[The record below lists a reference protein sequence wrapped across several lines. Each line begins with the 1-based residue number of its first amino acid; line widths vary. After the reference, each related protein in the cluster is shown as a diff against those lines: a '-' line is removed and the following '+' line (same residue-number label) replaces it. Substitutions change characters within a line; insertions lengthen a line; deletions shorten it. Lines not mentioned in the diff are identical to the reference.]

1 MKKQKKDKRRQSTQ
15 QLMGIQKI
23 TDYCISTDADDLV
36 FYIIKPTNISVL
48 PAGAVSAKIRA
59 LQNTLSAQAGV
70 ELLAM
75 NSRES
80 FNATCLFYHDR
91 MQAEQNPAIREL
103 LEQDRAF
110 LDEKQ
115 VQMTLAREFY
125 LAVRLKNEKPDT
137 AYTLLV
143 HHRDEIPRQRL
154 HHAPRRK
161 GRPQTPA
168 CHLLRAEHHDGA
180 LRGLRRS
187 AIHGG
192 DGMSIFRRKKQTD
205 AEAESLKSF
214 LDMIA
219 PSIVKF
225 ETGYY
230 ICGNTFRC
238 IWALREYPTSTDDL
252 AILRHLGEKHG
263 VTLHIYTRMVSP
275 LEERKIVHNAEIR
288 NRMNRGSA
296 QDMQRAV
303 EAESNL
309 QDVANLIGSLH
320 RNKEPLLHCAVYIEM
335 IAGDMQELQIL
346 QTNVEVEL
354 MRSKLNVDRLKLRQQ
369 AGFCA
374 VSPVGFNVLGTEYER
389 VLPASSVANLFP
401 FNYSGK
407 TDRKGFYIGKDK
419 YGSNIVVDFDQRDED
434 KTSANVLIL
443 GNSGQGK
450 SYLMKLLLLNFL
462 EAGKSVITLDVEH
475 EQWELCQALGGC
487 FADIIEGTYKINLLE
502 PRCWDTD
509 ADPYDVD
516 APKAF
521 RQSTRL
527 AQHTSFLKDVF
538 RTYKDF
544 TTAQIDTIEI
554 MLTKLYTEWGIT
566 EETDFSQMRP
576 KDYPILSELYD
587 FIEIEYEN
595 FDETKPQLYTRETLQ
610 QILLGLHSMCRG
622 ADSKFFNGHTNL
634 TSTRF
639 LVFGVKGL
647 LSVAQNVRSTILLNL
662 LSYMSDK
669 LLTEG
674 NTVAAL
680 DELYIWL
687 SNPVAIEYIRNSLK
701 RVRKKESAL
710 VLASQNLE
718 DFDQPGVREMT
729 KPLFSIPPHQ
739 FLFNAGSIDRRAYM
753 DMLQLDDS
761 EFDLIK
767 FPQRGVCLYK
777 CGNERYLLE
786 VHAPPYKEALF
797 GKAGGR

>member
-1 MKKQKKDKRRQSTQ
+1 
-15 QLMGIQKI
+15 MG
-23 TDYCISTDADDLV
+23 
-36 FYIIKPTNISVL
+36 
-48 PAGAVSAKIRA
+48 
-59 LQNTLSAQAGV
+59 
-70 ELLAM
+70 
-75 NSRES
+75 
-80 FNATCLFYHDR
+80 LF
-91 MQAEQNPAIREL
+91 
-103 LEQDRAF
+103 
-110 LDEKQ
+110 
-115 VQMTLAREFY
+115 
-125 LAVRLKNEKPDT
+125 
-137 AYTLLV
+137 
-143 HHRDEIPRQRL
+143 
-154 HHAPRRK
+154 
-161 GRPQTPA
+161 
-168 CHLLRAEHHDGA
+168 
-180 LRGLRRS
+180 
-187 AIHGG
+187 
-192 DGMSIFRRKKQTD
+192 RKKQQPD
-205 AEAESLKSF
+205 AEAETLKAF

-219 PSIVKF
+219 PSIVRF
-225 ETGYY
+225 ETGYF

-238 IWALREYPTSTDDL
+238 VWALREYPTSTDDL

-263 VTLHIYTRMVSP
+263 VTLHIYTRMVSA
-275 LEERKIVHNAEIR
+275 LEERRIVHNAEIR
-288 NRMNRGSA
+288 NRMKRGSS
-296 QDMQRAV
+296 QNLQQAV

-309 QDVANLIGSLH
+309 QDVADLIGSLH

-335 IAGDMQELQIL
+335 IAGSMQDLQIL

-354 MRSKLNVDRLKLRQQ
+354 MRSKLNVDKLKLRQQ

-374 VSPVGFNVLGTEYER
+374 VSPVGHNSFGTEYER

-419 YGSNIVVDFDQRDED
+419 FGSNIVVDFDQRDED

-475 EQWELCQALGGC
+475 EQWELCQNVGGC
-487 FADIIEGTYKINLLE
+487 FADIVDGTYKINLLE

-509 ADPYDVD
+509 ADPYDLD

-538 RTYKDF
+538 RSYKDF

-554 MLTKLYTEWGIT
+554 MLTKLYAEWGIT

-576 KDYPILSELYD
+576 EEYPILSELYD
-587 FIEIEYEN
+587 FIEIEYET
-595 FDETKPQLYTRETLQ
+595 FDESKPQLYTRQALQ
-610 QILLGLHSMCRG
+610 QVLLGLHSMCRG

-662 LSYMSDK
+662 LSYMSDQ
-669 LLTEG
+669 LLLDG

-687 SNPVAIEYIRNSLK
+687 SNPIAIAYIRNALK

-710 VLASQNLE
+710 ILASQNLE

-739 FLFNAGSIDRRAYM
+739 FLFNAGSIDRRSYM
-753 DMLQLDDS
+753 DMLQLEES

-767 FPQRGVCLYK
+767 YPQRGVCLYK

-786 VHAPPYKEALF
+786 VHAPPYKEAMF

>member
-1 MKKQKKDKRRQSTQ
+1 
-15 QLMGIQKI
+15 
-23 TDYCISTDADDLV
+23 
-36 FYIIKPTNISVL
+36 
-48 PAGAVSAKIRA
+48 
-59 LQNTLSAQAGV
+59 
-70 ELLAM
+70 
-75 NSRES
+75 
-80 FNATCLFYHDR
+80 
-91 MQAEQNPAIREL
+91 
-103 LEQDRAF
+103 
-110 LDEKQ
+110 
-115 VQMTLAREFY
+115 
-125 LAVRLKNEKPDT
+125 
-137 AYTLLV
+137 
-143 HHRDEIPRQRL
+143 
-154 HHAPRRK
+154 
-161 GRPQTPA
+161 
-168 CHLLRAEHHDGA
+168 
-180 LRGLRRS
+180 
-187 AIHGG
+187 
-192 DGMSIFRRKKQTD
+192 MSIFRRKKQTD
-205 AEAESLKSF
+205 AETESLKSF

-288 NRMNRGSA
+288 NRMNRASS
-296 QDMQRAV
+296 QDLQRSV

-374 VSPVGFNVLGTEYER
+374 VSPVGCNVLGTEYER

-576 KDYPILSELYD
+576 EDYPILSELYD

-753 DMLQLDDS
+753 DMLQLEDS

>member
-1 MKKQKKDKRRQSTQ
+1 
-15 QLMGIQKI
+15 
-23 TDYCISTDADDLV
+23 
-36 FYIIKPTNISVL
+36 
-48 PAGAVSAKIRA
+48 
-59 LQNTLSAQAGV
+59 
-70 ELLAM
+70 
-75 NSRES
+75 
-80 FNATCLFYHDR
+80 
-91 MQAEQNPAIREL
+91 
-103 LEQDRAF
+103 
-110 LDEKQ
+110 
-115 VQMTLAREFY
+115 
-125 LAVRLKNEKPDT
+125 
-137 AYTLLV
+137 
-143 HHRDEIPRQRL
+143 
-154 HHAPRRK
+154 
-161 GRPQTPA
+161 
-168 CHLLRAEHHDGA
+168 
-180 LRGLRRS
+180 
-187 AIHGG
+187 
-192 DGMSIFRRKKQTD
+192 MSIFRRKKQTD
-205 AEAESLKSF
+205 AETESLKSF

-288 NRMNRGSA
+288 NRMNRGSS
-296 QDMQRAV
+296 QNMQQAV

-335 IAGDMQELQIL
+335 IAGNMQELQIL

-374 VSPVGFNVLGTEYER
+374 VNPVGFNAFGTEYER

-576 KDYPILSELYD
+576 EDYPILSELYD

-753 DMLQLDDS
+753 DMLQLEDS

>member
-1 MKKQKKDKRRQSTQ
+1 
-15 QLMGIQKI
+15 
-23 TDYCISTDADDLV
+23 
-36 FYIIKPTNISVL
+36 
-48 PAGAVSAKIRA
+48 
-59 LQNTLSAQAGV
+59 
-70 ELLAM
+70 
-75 NSRES
+75 
-80 FNATCLFYHDR
+80 
-91 MQAEQNPAIREL
+91 
-103 LEQDRAF
+103 
-110 LDEKQ
+110 
-115 VQMTLAREFY
+115 
-125 LAVRLKNEKPDT
+125 
-137 AYTLLV
+137 
-143 HHRDEIPRQRL
+143 
-154 HHAPRRK
+154 
-161 GRPQTPA
+161 
-168 CHLLRAEHHDGA
+168 
-180 LRGLRRS
+180 
-187 AIHGG
+187 
-192 DGMSIFRRKKQTD
+192 MSIFRRKKQTD
-205 AEAESLKSF
+205 AETESLKSF

-369 AGFCA
+369 GGFCA

-554 MLTKLYTEWGIT
+554 MLTKLYTDWGIT

-576 KDYPILSELYD
+576 EDYPILSELYD

-753 DMLQLDDS
+753 DMLQLEDS

>member
-1 MKKQKKDKRRQSTQ
+1 
-15 QLMGIQKI
+15 
-23 TDYCISTDADDLV
+23 
-36 FYIIKPTNISVL
+36 
-48 PAGAVSAKIRA
+48 
-59 LQNTLSAQAGV
+59 
-70 ELLAM
+70 
-75 NSRES
+75 
-80 FNATCLFYHDR
+80 
-91 MQAEQNPAIREL
+91 
-103 LEQDRAF
+103 
-110 LDEKQ
+110 
-115 VQMTLAREFY
+115 
-125 LAVRLKNEKPDT
+125 
-137 AYTLLV
+137 
-143 HHRDEIPRQRL
+143 
-154 HHAPRRK
+154 
-161 GRPQTPA
+161 
-168 CHLLRAEHHDGA
+168 
-180 LRGLRRS
+180 
-187 AIHGG
+187 
-192 DGMSIFRRKKQTD
+192 MSIFRRKKQTD
-205 AEAESLKSF
+205 AETESLKSF

-288 NRMNRGSA
+288 NRMNRGSS
-296 QDMQRAV
+296 QDLQRSV

-374 VSPVGFNVLGTEYER
+374 VSPVGCNVLGTEYER

-554 MLTKLYTEWGIT
+554 MLTKLYTDWGIT

-576 KDYPILSELYD
+576 EDYPILSELYD

-753 DMLQLDDS
+753 DMLQLEDS

>member
-1 MKKQKKDKRRQSTQ
+1 MRHLIDPTDLTVAETEQIVALAEDIIANRAKYSEACKGKK
-15 QLMGIQKI
+15 
-23 TDYCISTDADDLV
+23 
-36 FYIIKPTNISVL
+36 
-48 PAGAVSAKIRA
+48 
-59 LQNTLSAQAGV
+59 
-70 ELLAM
+70 LA
-75 NSRES
+75 
-80 FNATCLFYHDR
+80 TLFYEPSTR
-91 MQAEQNPAIREL
+91 TRLSFTSAMMEL
-103 LEQDRAF
+103 
-110 LDEKQ
+110 
-115 VQMTLAREFY
+115 
-125 LAVRLKNEKPDT
+125 
-137 AYTLLV
+137 
-143 HHRDEIPRQRL
+143 
-154 HHAPRRK
+154 
-161 GRPQTPA
+161 
-168 CHLLRAEHHDGA
+168 
-180 LRGLRRS
+180 
-187 AIHGG
+187 GG
-192 DGMSIFRRKKQTD
+192 SVIGFSD
-205 AEAESLKSF
+205 ANS
-214 LDMIA
+214 
-219 PSIVKF
+219 
-225 ETGYY
+225 
-230 ICGNTFRC
+230 
-238 IWALREYPTSTDDL
+238 
-252 AILRHLGEKHG
+252 
-263 VTLHIYTRMVSP
+263 
-275 LEERKIVHNAEIR
+275 
-288 NRMNRGSA
+288 
-296 QDMQRAV
+296 
-303 EAESNL
+303 
-309 QDVANLIGSLH
+309 
-320 RNKEPLLHCAVYIEM
+320 
-335 IAGDMQELQIL
+335 
-346 QTNVEVEL
+346 
-354 MRSKLNVDRLKLRQQ
+354 
-369 AGFCA
+369 
-374 VSPVGFNVLGTEYER
+374 
-389 VLPASSVANLFP
+389 SSV
-401 FNYSGK
+401 S
-407 TDRKGFYIGKDK
+407 KGETVADT
-419 YGSNIVVDFDQRDED
+419 VR
-434 KTSANVLIL
+434 
-443 GNSGQGK
+443 
-450 SYLMKLLLLNFL
+450 
-462 EAGKSVITLDVEH
+462 VIR
-475 EQWELCQALGGC
+475 C

-566 EETDFSQMRP
+566 EDTDFSQMRP
-576 KDYPILSELYD
+576 EDYPILSELYD

-753 DMLQLDDS
+753 DMLQLEDS

>member
-1 MKKQKKDKRRQSTQ
+1 M
-15 QLMGIQKI
+15 
-23 TDYCISTDADDLV
+23 
-36 FYIIKPTNISVL
+36 
-48 PAGAVSAKIRA
+48 
-59 LQNTLSAQAGV
+59 
-70 ELLAM
+70 
-75 NSRES
+75 
-80 FNATCLFYHDR
+80 
-91 MQAEQNPAIREL
+91 
-103 LEQDRAF
+103 
-110 LDEKQ
+110 
-115 VQMTLAREFY
+115 
-125 LAVRLKNEKPDT
+125 
-137 AYTLLV
+137 
-143 HHRDEIPRQRL
+143 
-154 HHAPRRK
+154 
-161 GRPQTPA
+161 
-168 CHLLRAEHHDGA
+168 
-180 LRGLRRS
+180 
-187 AIHGG
+187 
-192 DGMSIFRRKKQTD
+192 
-205 AEAESLKSF
+205 
-214 LDMIA
+214 
-219 PSIVKF
+219 
-225 ETGYY
+225 
-230 ICGNTFRC
+230 
-238 IWALREYPTSTDDL
+238 
-252 AILRHLGEKHG
+252 
-263 VTLHIYTRMVSP
+263 LHIYTRLVSP

-288 NRMNRGSA
+288 NRMKRGSS
-296 QDMQRAV
+296 QNMQQAV

-335 IAGDMQELQIL
+335 IAGTMQALEIL

-354 MRSKLNVDRLKLRQQ
+354 MRSKLNVDKLKLRQQ

-374 VSPVGFNVLGTEYER
+374 VSPVGYKAFGAEYER

-419 YGSNIVVDFDQRDED
+419 YGSNLVVDFDQRDED
-434 KTSANVLIL
+434 KTSANILIL

-475 EQWELCQALGGC
+475 EQWELCQAVGGC
-487 FADIIEGTYKINLLE
+487 FANVVDGSCKINILE
-502 PRCWDTD
+502 PRCWDTE
-509 ADPYDVD
+509 ADPNDMD
-516 APKAF
+516 APSAF

-554 MLTKLYTEWGIT
+554 MLTRLYAEWGIT
-566 EETDFSQMRP
+566 EQTDFSQMRP
-576 KDYPILSELYD
+576 EDYPILSELYD
-587 FIEIEYEN
+587 FIEIEYET

-610 QILLGLHSMCRG
+610 QVLLGLHSMCRG
-622 ADSKFFNGHTNL
+622 ADAKFFNGHTNL

-639 LVFGVKGL
+639 LVFGVKDL
-647 LSVAQNVRSTILLNL
+647 LSVSQNVRSTILLNL

-687 SNPVAIEYIRNSLK
+687 SNPVAVEYIRNALK

-710 VLASQNLE
+710 LMASQNLE

-739 FLFNAGSIDRRAYM
+739 FLFNPGSIDKHSYM
-753 DMLQLDDS
+753 EMLQLESS
-761 EFDLIK
+761 EFDLIRFAQK
-767 FPQRGVCLYK
+767 GLCLYK

-786 VHAPPYKEALF
+786 VHAPEYKEALF

>member
-1 MKKQKKDKRRQSTQ
+1 MGLFKRKR
-15 QLMGIQKI
+15 
-23 TDYCISTDADDLV
+23 
-36 FYIIKPTNISVL
+36 
-48 PAGAVSAKIRA
+48 
-59 LQNTLSAQAGV
+59 
-70 ELLAM
+70 
-75 NSRES
+75 
-80 FNATCLFYHDR
+80 
-91 MQAEQNPAIREL
+91 
-103 LEQDRAF
+103 
-110 LDEKQ
+110 
-115 VQMTLAREFY
+115 
-125 LAVRLKNEKPDT
+125 KPDEET
-137 AYTLLV
+137 
-143 HHRDEIPRQRL
+143 EN
-154 HHAPRRK
+154 
-161 GRPQTPA
+161 
-168 CHLLRAEHHDGA
+168 
-180 LRGLRRS
+180 
-187 AIHGG
+187 
-192 DGMSIFRRKKQTD
+192 
-205 AEAESLKSF
+205 LKAF

-374 VSPVGFNVLGTEYER
+374 VSPVGCNVLGTEYER

-566 EETDFSQMRP
+566 EDTDFSQMRP
-576 KDYPILSELYD
+576 EDYPILSELYD

-610 QILLGLHSMCRG
+610 QVLLGLHSMCRG

-647 LSVAQNVRSTILLNL
+647 LAVAQNVRSTILLNL

-753 DMLQLDDS
+753 DMLQLEDS

>member
-1 MKKQKKDKRRQSTQ
+1 MGLFKRKR
-15 QLMGIQKI
+15 
-23 TDYCISTDADDLV
+23 
-36 FYIIKPTNISVL
+36 
-48 PAGAVSAKIRA
+48 
-59 LQNTLSAQAGV
+59 
-70 ELLAM
+70 
-75 NSRES
+75 
-80 FNATCLFYHDR
+80 
-91 MQAEQNPAIREL
+91 
-103 LEQDRAF
+103 
-110 LDEKQ
+110 
-115 VQMTLAREFY
+115 
-125 LAVRLKNEKPDT
+125 KPDEET
-137 AYTLLV
+137 
-143 HHRDEIPRQRL
+143 EN
-154 HHAPRRK
+154 
-161 GRPQTPA
+161 
-168 CHLLRAEHHDGA
+168 
-180 LRGLRRS
+180 
-187 AIHGG
+187 
-192 DGMSIFRRKKQTD
+192 
-205 AEAESLKSF
+205 LKAF

-288 NRMNRGSA
+288 NRMNRGSS
-296 QDMQRAV
+296 QDLQRSV

-354 MRSKLNVDRLKLRQQ
+354 MRSKLNVDKLKLRQQ

-374 VSPVGFNVLGTEYER
+374 VSPVGCNVLGTEYER

-487 FADIIEGTYKINLLE
+487 FADIIEGAYKINLLE

-544 TTAQIDTIEI
+544 TTAQIDTVEI

-566 EETDFSQMRP
+566 EDTDFSQMRP
-576 KDYPILSELYD
+576 EDYPILSELYD

-595 FDETKPQLYTRETLQ
+595 FDESKPQLYTRETLQ
-610 QILLGLHSMCRG
+610 QVLLGLHSMCRG

-634 TSTRF
+634 SSTRF

-753 DMLQLDDS
+753 DMLQLEDS

>member
-1 MKKQKKDKRRQSTQ
+1 
-15 QLMGIQKI
+15 
-23 TDYCISTDADDLV
+23 
-36 FYIIKPTNISVL
+36 
-48 PAGAVSAKIRA
+48 
-59 LQNTLSAQAGV
+59 
-70 ELLAM
+70 
-75 NSRES
+75 
-80 FNATCLFYHDR
+80 
-91 MQAEQNPAIREL
+91 
-103 LEQDRAF
+103 
-110 LDEKQ
+110 
-115 VQMTLAREFY
+115 
-125 LAVRLKNEKPDT
+125 
-137 AYTLLV
+137 
-143 HHRDEIPRQRL
+143 
-154 HHAPRRK
+154 
-161 GRPQTPA
+161 
-168 CHLLRAEHHDGA
+168 
-180 LRGLRRS
+180 
-187 AIHGG
+187 
-192 DGMSIFRRKKQTD
+192 MSIFRRKKQTD
-205 AEAESLKSF
+205 AETESLKSF

-288 NRMNRGSA
+288 NRMNRGSS
-296 QDMQRAV
+296 QDLQRSV

-462 EAGKSVITLDVEH
+462 EAGKLVITLDVEH

-576 KDYPILSELYD
+576 
-587 FIEIEYEN
+587 
-595 FDETKPQLYTRETLQ
+595 
-610 QILLGLHSMCRG
+610 
-622 ADSKFFNGHTNL
+622 
-634 TSTRF
+634 
-639 LVFGVKGL
+639 
-647 LSVAQNVRSTILLNL
+647 
-662 LSYMSDK
+662 
-669 LLTEG
+669 
-674 NTVAAL
+674 
-680 DELYIWL
+680 
-687 SNPVAIEYIRNSLK
+687 
-701 RVRKKESAL
+701 
-710 VLASQNLE
+710 E
-718 DFDQPGVREMT
+718 D
-729 KPLFSIPPHQ
+729 
-739 FLFNAGSIDRRAYM
+739 
-753 DMLQLDDS
+753 
-761 EFDLIK
+761 
-767 FPQRGVCLYK
+767 
-777 CGNERYLLE
+777 
-786 VHAPPYKEALF
+786 
-797 GKAGGR
+797 

>member
-1 MKKQKKDKRRQSTQ
+1 MGLFKRKR
-15 QLMGIQKI
+15 
-23 TDYCISTDADDLV
+23 
-36 FYIIKPTNISVL
+36 
-48 PAGAVSAKIRA
+48 
-59 LQNTLSAQAGV
+59 
-70 ELLAM
+70 
-75 NSRES
+75 
-80 FNATCLFYHDR
+80 
-91 MQAEQNPAIREL
+91 
-103 LEQDRAF
+103 
-110 LDEKQ
+110 
-115 VQMTLAREFY
+115 
-125 LAVRLKNEKPDT
+125 KPDEET
-137 AYTLLV
+137 
-143 HHRDEIPRQRL
+143 EN
-154 HHAPRRK
+154 
-161 GRPQTPA
+161 
-168 CHLLRAEHHDGA
+168 
-180 LRGLRRS
+180 
-187 AIHGG
+187 
-192 DGMSIFRRKKQTD
+192 
-205 AEAESLKSF
+205 LKMF

-288 NRMNRGSA
+288 NRMNRGSS
-296 QDMQRAV
+296 QNMQQAV

-369 AGFCA
+369 AGFRA

-576 KDYPILSELYD
+576 EDYPILSELYD

-595 FDETKPQLYTRETLQ
+595 FDETKPHLYTRETLQ

-753 DMLQLDDS
+753 DMLQLEDS

>member
-1 MKKQKKDKRRQSTQ
+1 MGFFKRKR
-15 QLMGIQKI
+15 K
-23 TDYCISTDADDLV
+23 TDEETE
-36 FYIIKPTNISVL
+36 N
-48 PAGAVSAKIRA
+48 
-59 LQNTLSAQAGV
+59 
-70 ELLAM
+70 
-75 NSRES
+75 
-80 FNATCLFYHDR
+80 
-91 MQAEQNPAIREL
+91 
-103 LEQDRAF
+103 
-110 LDEKQ
+110 
-115 VQMTLAREFY
+115 
-125 LAVRLKNEKPDT
+125 LK
-137 AYTLLV
+137 A
-143 HHRDEIPRQRL
+143 
-154 HHAPRRK
+154 
-161 GRPQTPA
+161 
-168 CHLLRAEHHDGA
+168 
-180 LRGLRRS
+180 
-187 AIHGG
+187 
-192 DGMSIFRRKKQTD
+192 
-205 AEAESLKSF
+205 F

-225 ETGYY
+225 ETGDY

-238 IWALREYPTSTDDL
+238 VWALREYPTSTDNL

-263 VTLHIYTRMVSP
+263 VTLHIYTRMVSAM
-275 LEERKIVHNAEIR
+275 EERKIVHNAEIR
-288 NRMNRGSA
+288 NRMNRGSS
-296 QDMQRAV
+296 QNMQQAV
-303 EAESNL
+303 EAENNL

-335 IAGDMQELQIL
+335 IAGSMQELQIL

-354 MRSKLNVDRLKLRQQ
+354 MRSKLNVDKLKLRQQ
-369 AGFCA
+369 AGFRA
-374 VSPVGFNVLGTEYER
+374 VSPVGYNAFGTEYER

-475 EQWELCQALGGC
+475 EQWELCQAVGGC

-538 RTYKDF
+538 RSYKDF

-554 MLTKLYTEWGIT
+554 MLTKLYAEWGIT
-566 EETDFSQMRP
+566 EDTDFSRMQP
-576 KDYPILSELYD
+576 EDYPILSELYD
-587 FIEIEYEN
+587 FIEIEYET

-610 QILLGLHSMCRG
+610 QVLLGLHSMCCG

-647 LSVAQNVRSTILLNL
+647 LSVAQNVRGTILLNL

-710 VLASQNLE
+710 ILASQNLE

-739 FLFNAGSIDRRAYM
+739 FLFNAGSIDRRSYM
-753 DMLQLDDS
+753 DMLQLEES
-761 EFDLIK
+761 EFDLIRY
-767 FPQRGVCLYK
+767 PQRGVCLYK

>member
-1 MKKQKKDKRRQSTQ
+1 
-15 QLMGIQKI
+15 
-23 TDYCISTDADDLV
+23 
-36 FYIIKPTNISVL
+36 
-48 PAGAVSAKIRA
+48 
-59 LQNTLSAQAGV
+59 
-70 ELLAM
+70 
-75 NSRES
+75 
-80 FNATCLFYHDR
+80 
-91 MQAEQNPAIREL
+91 
-103 LEQDRAF
+103 
-110 LDEKQ
+110 
-115 VQMTLAREFY
+115 
-125 LAVRLKNEKPDT
+125 
-137 AYTLLV
+137 
-143 HHRDEIPRQRL
+143 
-154 HHAPRRK
+154 
-161 GRPQTPA
+161 
-168 CHLLRAEHHDGA
+168 
-180 LRGLRRS
+180 
-187 AIHGG
+187 
-192 DGMSIFRRKKQTD
+192 MSIFRRKKQTD
-205 AEAESLKSF
+205 AETESLKSF

-296 QDMQRAV
+296 QDMQQAV

-374 VSPVGFNVLGTEYER
+374 VSPVGCNVLGTEYER

-576 KDYPILSELYD
+576 EDYPILSELYD

-753 DMLQLDDS
+753 DMLQLEDS

>member
-1 MKKQKKDKRRQSTQ
+1 
-15 QLMGIQKI
+15 
-23 TDYCISTDADDLV
+23 
-36 FYIIKPTNISVL
+36 
-48 PAGAVSAKIRA
+48 
-59 LQNTLSAQAGV
+59 
-70 ELLAM
+70 
-75 NSRES
+75 
-80 FNATCLFYHDR
+80 
-91 MQAEQNPAIREL
+91 
-103 LEQDRAF
+103 
-110 LDEKQ
+110 
-115 VQMTLAREFY
+115 
-125 LAVRLKNEKPDT
+125 
-137 AYTLLV
+137 
-143 HHRDEIPRQRL
+143 
-154 HHAPRRK
+154 
-161 GRPQTPA
+161 
-168 CHLLRAEHHDGA
+168 
-180 LRGLRRS
+180 
-187 AIHGG
+187 
-192 DGMSIFRRKKQTD
+192 MSIFRRKKQTD
-205 AEAESLKSF
+205 AETESLKSF

-354 MRSKLNVDRLKLRQQ
+354 MRSKLNVDRLKLCQQ

-374 VSPVGFNVLGTEYER
+374 VSPVGFNAFGTEYER

-419 YGSNIVVDFDQRDED
+419 YGSNIVVAFDQRDED

-566 EETDFSQMRP
+566 EDTDFSQMRP
-576 KDYPILSELYD
+576 EDYPILSELYD
-587 FIEIEYEN
+587 FIEIEYET

-610 QILLGLHSMCRG
+610 QVLLGLHSMCRG

-753 DMLQLDDS
+753 DMLQLEDS

>member
-1 MKKQKKDKRRQSTQ
+1 MGLFKRKR
-15 QLMGIQKI
+15 
-23 TDYCISTDADDLV
+23 
-36 FYIIKPTNISVL
+36 
-48 PAGAVSAKIRA
+48 
-59 LQNTLSAQAGV
+59 
-70 ELLAM
+70 
-75 NSRES
+75 
-80 FNATCLFYHDR
+80 
-91 MQAEQNPAIREL
+91 
-103 LEQDRAF
+103 
-110 LDEKQ
+110 
-115 VQMTLAREFY
+115 
-125 LAVRLKNEKPDT
+125 KPDEET
-137 AYTLLV
+137 
-143 HHRDEIPRQRL
+143 EN
-154 HHAPRRK
+154 
-161 GRPQTPA
+161 
-168 CHLLRAEHHDGA
+168 
-180 LRGLRRS
+180 
-187 AIHGG
+187 
-192 DGMSIFRRKKQTD
+192 
-205 AEAESLKSF
+205 LKVF

-288 NRMNRGSA
+288 NRMNRGSS
-296 QDMQRAV
+296 QNMQQAV

-354 MRSKLNVDRLKLRQQ
+354 MRSKLNVDKLKLRQQ
-369 AGFCA
+369 DGFRA
-374 VSPVGFNVLGTEYER
+374 VSPVGCNVLGTEYER

-487 FADIIEGTYKINLLE
+487 FADIVEGTYKINLLE

-576 KDYPILSELYD
+576 EDYPILSELYD

-610 QILLGLHSMCRG
+610 QVLLGLHSMCRG

-753 DMLQLDDS
+753 DMLQLEES